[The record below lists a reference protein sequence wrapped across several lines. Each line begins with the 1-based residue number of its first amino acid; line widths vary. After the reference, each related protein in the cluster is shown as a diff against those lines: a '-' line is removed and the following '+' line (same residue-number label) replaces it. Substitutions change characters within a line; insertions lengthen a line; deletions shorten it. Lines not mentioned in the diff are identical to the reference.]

1 MRERERL
8 TSGGGKNLAE
18 ALVGVP
24 EILVIKP
31 TRRLGI
37 LRLGG
42 GGGVLAVVVLRL
54 LRRGGLLLLLGV
66 LGVGVGHGVEETSR
80 GVGLEL
86 EVAIVIADDP
96 GDEELA
102 AVGVEEGV
110 ELRRLRL
117 G

>member
-1 MRERERL
+1 MRERERERL

-37 LRLGG
+37 LRL

-102 AVGVEEGV
+102 AVSVEEGV